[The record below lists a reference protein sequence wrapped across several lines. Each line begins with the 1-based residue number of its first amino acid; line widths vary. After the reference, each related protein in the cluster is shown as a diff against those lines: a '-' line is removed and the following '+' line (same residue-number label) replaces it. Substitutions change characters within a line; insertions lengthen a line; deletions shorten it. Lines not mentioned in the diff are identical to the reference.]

1 LIKSWNI
8 LSLDVVRLKNTFKR
22 FPLGV
27 VSSLMTALV
36 LVLSTYSKSI
46 FYSKIAMALVL
57 SLVVFVV
64 LDLLSESYK
73 ISLTKKVLLYFTGGI
88 IVLANY
94 LFILND
100 LTMVNVT
107 KYVGILLIFFVS
119 AFFMGKLKNDEFLEN
134 YIMRLLVG
142 ILSSIF
148 YSTVLFIGLILILQT
163 ISLLFDVTF
172 NPNVFENIFSS
183 VIFIFGI
190 NYFLGRIP
198 MSNEKAEDFEYPKF
212 IKVLL
217 EFIVIPLIFVY
228 SIVLYI
234 YFAGILFTW
243 QWPKG
248 VIGNLSIWYSIL
260 SLVVLFFVRAIEKER
275 KIFELFTRYISR
287 TIIPILLMMFVSVFQ
302 RISQYGITE
311 NRYFVLVVG
320 IWLFFVYVALSIN
333 RRLRTIVIPISLII
347 VITLGVFSP
356 FNAYIVSK
364 WSQNNRLEEILR
376 ANNMI
381 LDHNIISNPDLDKD
395 IQDNIYAIV
404 DYFEDN
410 HRLSDIKFF
419 NTNTDFEDLENI
431 FGFSKGEYEYKT
443 INIRRNNLD
452 GSIFAVEE
460 YEFFASI
467 NTSVSNKVVDEDL
480 LITLDQENL
489 NLEISKSSEIL
500 YNMSIEPVLKEI
512 INGKESSFFY
522 YGENDAI
529 KLMLVINSTD
539 GRSSSDGNIYIDWMD
554 VYIFVKIK

>member
-1 LIKSWNI
+1 MKSLNL
-8 LSLDVVRLKNTFKR
+8 LSLDLIKFKNIFKR
-22 FPLGV
+22 FPLGA

-36 LVLSTYSKSI
+36 LVLSTYNEI
-46 FYSKIAMALVL
+46 VIYSRIAMTLVL

-73 ISLTKKVLLYFTGGI
+73 ISSVKKVLLYFTGGL
-88 IVLANY
+88 IVLATY
-94 LFILND
+94 LLILDD

-107 KYVGILLIFFVS
+107 KYVGILLIFFIS
-119 AFFMGKLKNDEFLEN
+119 AFFVGKLKNDEFLEN
-134 YIMRLLVG
+134 YIMKLLVG

-148 YSTVLFIGLILILQT
+148 YSAVLFIGLILILQT
-163 ISLLFDVTF
+163 ISLLFDITF
-172 NPNVFENIFSS
+172 NPNIFENVFSS
-183 VIFIFGI
+183 VVFIFGI

-198 MSNEKAEDFEYPKF
+198 KSNEKAEDFEYPKS

-217 EFIVIPLIFVY
+217 EFIVIPLLLVY
-228 SIVLYI
+228 TLVLYI
-234 YFAGILFTW
+234 YFAGILITW

-248 VIGNLSIWYSIL
+248 VVANLSIWYSIL
-260 SLVVLFFVRAIEKER
+260 SLAVLFFVRAIEKER

-311 NRYFVLVVG
+311 NRYFVLAVG

-381 LDHNIISNPDLDKD
+381 LDHNIISKPDLGKD
-395 IQDNIYAIV
+395 IQDDIYAIV

-419 NTNTDFEDLENI
+419 STNTEFEDLENI

-443 INIRRNNLD
+443 IRERR
-452 GSIFAVEE
+452 GSLNDYILSVED

-529 KLMLVINSTD
+529 KLMLVINSID
-539 GRSSSDGNIYIDWMD
+539 GRSSSDGSIYIDWMD
-554 VYIFVKIK
+554 AYIFVKIK